1 MVRILERN
9 IMQILEAVQK
19 HKGKPFMIP
28 DANRMDLPEFCL
40 QMGYKV
46 GVEIGVDKAKYLKHW
61 LSSGLKMYGVDPWRY
76 YGDYAH
82 PRGQERLDFLY
93 KHSSGVVAEFGD
105 KCTLIRKTSM
115 EAVEDFEDESIDFV
129 YIDGHHGFK
138 YVAEDIWEWTKKV
151 KKGGMISGH
160 DFALTKHQEI
170 KDPWILN
177 VKHVVIA
184 WTECFGIDNW
194 YVIGAQ
200 EAVEGEKRDTFR
212 SWFWIK
218 K

>member
-1 MVRILERN
+1 
-9 IMQILEAVQK
+9 MQIIDAVRQ
-19 HKGKPFMIP
+19 HKGKPFEVP
-28 DANRMDLPEFCL
+28 DANRVDLPEFCV

-46 GVEIGVDKAKYLKHW
+46 GVEIGVDKAWYLTQFLKA
-61 LSSGLKMYGVDPWRY
+61 GLRMYGVDPWKY
-76 YGDYAH
+76 YGDYPH
-82 PRGQERLDFLY
+82 PRGQERLDYLFE
-93 KHSSGVVAEFGD
+93 HSSREVEKYGD
-105 KCTLIRKTSM
+105 HATLIRKTSM
-115 EAVEDFEDESIDFV
+115 EAAQDFEDNSIDFV

-151 KKGGMISGH
+151 RSGGMIAGH
-160 DFALTKHQEI
+160 DFALTNHKEI
-170 KDPWILN
+170 KDPFVLN

-194 YVIGAQ
+194 YLIGAK
-200 EAVEGEKRDTFR
+200 EGKEGEKRDMFR